1 MEMSGVSRIV
11 ASFQCNETEQ
21 LLRAESPP
29 GEDPRYLR
37 AVRIAVIVAVVA
49 LGCGSKKAPPPATL
63 ANLISPATTS
73 VMRTKIDNFP
83 ILAIAKQLT
92 DPAQTCWPDLI
103 KKVTAAY
110 QVLLDGDSYFIVE
123 GDLPRADLEKCIPVT
138 FLANPKIRDDDGM
151 LAVES
156 PAGTAYGAWRGNF
169 LVVGT
174 RAQVVAAVG
183 EHEPAWVAKWE
194 ALLPTQPSEMAMT
207 SIDLRYAGM
216 MGDDV
221 ADWNLMIDKFGANP
235 PVFSGTFTVHYQ
247 TPAAAT
253 KGLAF
258 IKDWSTRGKF
268 PVKIEA
274 DADIVAA
281 FDGFA
286 AAIGKLEPQVSG
298 GELVL
303 AFDSDRLGG
312 PAFFAGVM
320 SHFDKLSGKLP
331 AK

>member
-1 MEMSGVSRIV
+1 VK
-11 ASFQCNETEQ
+11 
-21 LLRAESPP
+21 
-29 GEDPRYLR
+29 
-37 AVRIAVIVAVVA
+37 IAVVVAVL
-49 LGCGSKKAPPPATL
+49 LGCGSKKEPPATL

-83 ILAIAKQLT
+83 VLAIAKQLT
-92 DPAQTCWPDLI
+92 DSAQTCWPDLI

-110 QVLLDGDSYFIVE
+110 QILLDGTSYFIVE
-123 GDLPRADLEKCIPVT
+123 GDIPRDDLEKCIPVT
-138 FLANPKIRDDDGM
+138 FVANPKIRDDDGM

-156 PAGTAYGAWRGNF
+156 PVGTVYGAWRGNF
-169 LVVGT
+169 VVFGT
-174 RAQVVAAVG
+174 RAQVVDATSPHDAAL
-183 EHEPAWVAKWE
+183 VAKWDK
-194 ALLPTQPSEMAMT
+194 LLPNKPTEMAMA
-207 SIDLRYAGM
+207 SIDLRYTGM

-221 ADWNLMIDKFGANP
+221 TDWNLTFDKFGANP
-235 PVFSGTFTVHYQ
+235 PYLSGTFTVHYA

-268 PVKIEA
+268 PVQIQA

-286 AAIGKLEPQVSG
+286 AAVGKLEPKVTGS
-298 GELVL
+298 ELVM

>member
-1 MEMSGVSRIV
+1 M
-11 ASFQCNETEQ
+11 
-21 LLRAESPP
+21 LHL
-29 GEDPRYLR
+29 DPRYAAL
-37 AVRIAVIVAVVA
+37 VRIAVIFAVVA
-49 LGCGSKKAPPPATL
+49 LGCGSKKEPPPATL
-63 ANLISPATTS
+63 AHLISPATTS
-73 VMRTKIDNFP
+73 VMRTKIENFP
-83 ILAIAKQLT
+83 VLAVAKQLT

-110 QVLLDGDSYFIVE
+110 QVLLDGTSYFIVE

-156 PAGTAYGAWRGNF
+156 PVGTVYGAWRGNF
-169 LVVGT
+169 LVFGT
-174 RAQVVAAVG
+174 REQVVATVG
-183 EHEPAWVAKWE
+183 EHESAWVARWD
-194 ALLPTQPSEMAMT
+194 ALLPKQPSEMAMA
-207 SIDLRYAGM
+207 SIDLRYTGM

-221 ADWNLMIDKFGANP
+221 ADWNLTIDKFGTNP
-235 PVFSGTFTVHYQ
+235 PFLSGTFTAHYQ
-247 TPAAAT
+247 TQAAAT

-274 DADIVAA
+274 EADIVAA
-281 FDGFA
+281 FDSFA
-286 AAIGKLEPQVSG
+286 VQVGKLEPKVSG
-298 GELVL
+298 SELVL

-312 PAFFAGVM
+312 PVFFAGVM

>member
-1 MEMSGVSRIV
+1 M
-11 ASFQCNETEQ
+11 
-21 LLRAESPP
+21 
-29 GEDPRYLR
+29 
-37 AVRIAVIVAVVA
+37 RIAVIVVGV
-49 LGCGSKKAPPPATL
+49 LGCGSRKDAAPPATL
-63 ANLISPATTS
+63 AHLISPATTS

-83 ILAIAKQLT
+83 VLAIAKQLT
-92 DPAQTCWPDLI
+92 DPAQTCWPELI

-110 QVLLDGDSYFIVE
+110 QVLLDGTSYFIVE

-156 PAGTAYGAWRGNF
+156 PVGTAYGAWRGNF
-169 LVVGT
+169 LVFGT
-174 RAQVVAAVG
+174 REQVVAAVG
-183 EHEPAWVAKWE
+183 EHEPAWVAKWDK
-194 ALLPTQPSEMAMT
+194 LLPTRPTEMAMA

-221 ADWNLMIDKFGANP
+221 ADWNLTIDKFGANP
-235 PVFSGTFTVHYQ
+235 PFLSGTFTVHYQ

-268 PVKIEA
+268 PVQIPA
-274 DADIVAA
+274 DADVVAA

-286 AAIGKLEPQVSG
+286 ASVGKLEPKVTGS
-298 GELVL
+298 ELAM